1 MEGDIA
7 PLHSRPKV
15 HRPKE
20 LLNLEP
26 YSNLV
31 NSWGQCYH
39 KVGGLS
45 LGDDRTLGKLGKEAR
60 SPVIVH
66 SRKFSKDDIF
76 VHVLLSVVLSLS
88 VFPRLVIFVTM
99 LKFKMDPFLAS
110 QQREPS

>member
-1 MEGDIA
+1 MLPYLRCVDCHLG
-7 PLHSRPKV
+7 V
-15 HRPKE
+15 TE
-20 LLNLEP
+20 LEANL
-26 YSNLV
+26 
-31 NSWGQCYH
+31 
-39 KVGGLS
+39 
-45 LGDDRTLGKLGKEAR
+45 AR

-76 VHVLLSVVLSLS
+76 VHVLLLVVLSLS

>member
-1 MEGDIA
+1 M
-7 PLHSRPKV
+7 
-15 HRPKE
+15 
-20 LLNLEP
+20 
-26 YSNLV
+26 
-31 NSWGQCYH
+31 
-39 KVGGLS
+39 
-45 LGDDRTLGKLGKEAR
+45 
-60 SPVIVH
+60 H